1 MKKRILWAA
10 ALWLLSISSYG
21 QEESMEQ
28 MVQRGLSVAKLSMEQ
43 MVQRGLSVAK
53 FAGHTLRRTDSG
65 D

>member
-28 MVQRGLSVAKLSMEQ
+28 MVQRGLSVAK
-43 MVQRGLSVAK
+43 
-53 FAGHTLRRTDSG
+53 FAGYTLRRTDSG